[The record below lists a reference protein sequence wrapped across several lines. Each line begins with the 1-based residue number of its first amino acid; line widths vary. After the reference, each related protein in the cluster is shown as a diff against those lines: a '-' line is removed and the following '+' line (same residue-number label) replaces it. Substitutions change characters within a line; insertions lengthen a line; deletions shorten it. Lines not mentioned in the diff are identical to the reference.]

1 MAMVCVPLYQHPGHP
16 PKPEPC
22 SQPAAP
28 LLTNPPLQ
36 AMNRMAMVCV
46 PLYDTLGDAAV
57 QYIVKHAGT
66 RLVVASGQKLGVVAK
81 ALQGEGKGECGE
93 RG

>member
-1 MAMVCVPLYQHPGHP
+1 MVCVNAASHP
-16 PKPEPC
+16 PLT
-22 SQPAAP
+22 SALLATHR
-28 LLTNPPLQ
+28 LTNPPLQ

-66 RLVVASGQKLGVVAK
+66 RLVVAAGQKLGVVAK
-81 ALQGEGKGECGE
+81 ALQGQGKGELGEQGCGE
-93 RG
+93 G